1 VPHSTRL
8 VRVWCTGIHPLILK
22 DSQIQ
27 AGDECEIHTTS
38 ADEGL
43 LSRTVDRIRPDII
56 LLDPLQTIIW
66 RPIVLCDRL
75 SDNPGYSM
83 GSRRKSESI
92 PQGFL
97 SPLEETARGP
107 KRRIGT

>member
-8 VRVWCTGIHPLILK
+8 VRVLCAGIPPLILK

-75 SDNPGYSM
+75 SDNSPFSLYS
-83 GSRRKSESI
+83 
-92 PQGFL
+92 
-97 SPLEETARGP
+97 
-107 KRRIGT
+107 